1 MSGSANTKPL
11 SKDLPSSPAVTT
23 PANPFA
29 TSTIPKPPSPAEAKS
44 ESKPNLSTPP
54 TATPPIGTGDATVDP
69 PKPRKKP
76 RRFTRL
82 FLYLATLLSLGYG
95 AGTYYALVS
104 DNWHDFWTEYVPF
117 GEDAVAYF
125 EEREFRRRFA
135 HRDTTT
141 TRLHKQ
147 VHGEPKVTI
156 QARAGVTARPADEGG
171 EGGNTGLS
179 QRGRHFSSLEDNKH
193 KEEGGKAGPPVQA
206 VAATK
211 AAEKPSASSSHALM
225 PKDSAKSEDTST
237 KEGSLTPKAE
247 AKPAP
252 KPEPK
257 SEPKQ
262 EPKPEPKLEQAKV
275 EPIDPLNVNQATEP
289 AVQDAVKMLNDIITV
304 INADGNASTK
314 YSSAIQK
321 AKEDVQKVIADIDIL
336 KQAGEKAAQDRE
348 KKLHEQFDVMA
359 RQLLQRQES
368 VMNEQEMRWKEEYEA
383 ERQKLSEAY
392 ENKLRAEMEA
402 AKKLQEQKLKNE
414 LLEQQ
419 ITLRRDFT
427 SSVRDRVEKEREGR
441 LGRLDEWEKE
451 VEELER
457 LTAEW
462 NAVVGSNLRT
472 QHLLIAVEA
481 LRSKL
486 EDQNGEGATKPFI
499 EELAALKEVADGDP
513 VVDAAIASINPISY
527 QRGIPSQSQ
536 LIDRFRRVAQ
546 EVRKVELLPENAGV
560 ASHVAS
566 AVLSKLMFKKKGVP
580 VGEDVESVLARA
592 EGWLEEGDF
601 DAAAREVNG
610 LSGWAKVLCKD
621 WLGDVRRVL
630 EVKQALDVSFVSR
643 FIVSLY

>member
-1 MSGSANTKPL
+1 M
-11 SKDLPSSPAVTT
+11 
-23 PANPFA
+23 
-29 TSTIPKPPSPAEAKS
+29 
-44 ESKPNLSTPP
+44 
-54 TATPPIGTGDATVDP
+54 
-69 PKPRKKP
+69 
-76 RRFTRL
+76 
-82 FLYLATLLSLGYG
+82 
-95 AGTYYALVS
+95 
-104 DNWHDFWTEYVPF
+104 
-117 GEDAVAYF
+117 
-125 EEREFRRRFA
+125 
-135 HRDTTT
+135 
-141 TRLHKQ
+141 
-147 VHGEPKVTI
+147 
-156 QARAGVTARPADEGG
+156 ARPTEEGG
-171 EGGNTGLS
+171 EGEKNGLNH
-179 QRGRHFSSLEDNKH
+179 RGRHFSSLEDNKH
-193 KEEGGKAGPPVQA
+193 KEEDGKPEPPVQP
-206 VAATK
+206 VVATK
-211 AAEKPSASSSHALM
+211 PAENRSESSSHALM
-225 PKDSAKSEDTST
+225 PKNSARSEDTST
-237 KEGSLTPKAE
+237 KEGSPAPKAE
-247 AKPAP
+247 IKPAP

-257 SEPKQ
+257 PESKL
-262 EPKPEPKLEQAKV
+262 EPKPEQPKA
-275 EPIDPLNVNQATEP
+275 EPIDHLNVDQANEP
-289 AVQDAVKMLNDIITV
+289 AVQDAVKMLNDIIAV

-314 YSSAIQK
+314 YSGAIQK
-321 AKEDVQKVIADIDIL
+321 AKEDVQKLITDIDVL

-348 KKLHEQFDVMA
+348 KKLHEDFDSMA
-359 RQLLQRQES
+359 RQLIQRQES

-419 ITLRRDFT
+419 IALRRDFT

-441 LGRLDEWEKE
+441 LGRLGELEKE

-462 NAVVGSNLRT
+462 NGVVESNLRT

-486 EDQNGEGATKPFI
+486 EDQNGEGATRPFI
-499 EELAALKEVADGDP
+499 EELAALKEVANGDP

-527 QRGIPSQSQ
+527 QRGISSPSQ

-580 VGEDVESVLARA
+580 VGEDVESVLART

-601 DAAAREVNG
+601 DAAAREVNS

-630 EVKQALDVSFVSR
+630 EVKQALDVSFCPHDRSFCGVVVLTAAYR
-643 FIVSLY
+643 SLGRRHDCRVFLLIRISKHR